1 MYRNNQYIDMK
12 SISYDDV
19 AKGTN
24 SSTLTIPG
32 EETPPPEEPVQAE
45 VNESNEET
53 TGEEQQTE

>member
-1 MYRNNQYIDMK
+1 MK